1 MSVSAGT
8 GGGRGWLL
16 LALALTGGL
25 AWLGLERP
33 DFGTAN
39 IALLLL
45 LPVVIAA
52 SASGRRAGL
61 AVALLAGIAFNFVS
75 LEPRLTLHVAKP
87 GDLVTLGVYALVAFV
102 TASVAARL
110 VEAGARARAEVAAS
124 AAFSHHAQ
132 RLLSSSDA
140 KQVCAATAEAISG
153 CTGLPATVVEQAGQ
167 LAFADPAD
175 EPAARWALAHRDAA
189 GSGAKVMPGARAF
202 YVASRAGHRALLA
215 RLDGA
220 APPPATQDMVRG
232 FLDDAADTLDRI
244 ELAARLEADTREA
257 EATAMREALFA
268 SIGHDVRTPLA
279 SLRAGLEALDGPSAR
294 LDPVRADAL
303 RLQRTFENLLELAR
317 LQATKAAPVPVSI
330 DLTDTVASALDA
342 LPAPTRDRIEVQ
354 IAADTPLV
362 SSDAV
367 MLHHIVVNL
376 IENAAKYSP
385 ANSPIQLSLQP
396 DGAGGAR
403 LALADRGPGV
413 GADVSDLFTLF
424 RRGRHADSAPGSGVG
439 LSVVDAF
446 ARALG
451 HEVTARDR
459 TDGPGAI
466 FVLALAAG
474 DPA

>member
-1 MSVSAGT
+1 
-8 GGGRGWLL
+8 
-16 LALALTGGL
+16 
-25 AWLGLERP
+25 
-33 DFGTAN
+33 
-39 IALLLL
+39 
-45 LPVVIAA
+45 
-52 SASGRRAGL
+52 
-61 AVALLAGIAFNFVS
+61 
-75 LEPRLTLHVAKP
+75 
-87 GDLVTLGVYALVAFV
+87 
-102 TASVAARL
+102 
-110 VEAGARARAEVAAS
+110 VAAS

-132 RLLSSSDA
+132 RLLSSSNP
-140 KQVCAATAEAISG
+140 KQVCAVTAAAISRR
-153 CTGLPATVVEQAGQ
+153 TGLTATVVEQAGQ
-167 LAFADPAD
+167 LTFADPAD

-189 GSGAKVMPGARAF
+189 GNGAKVMPGARAF

-220 APPPATQDMVRG
+220 APGALDMVRG

-257 EATAMREALFA
+257 DATAMREALFA

-317 LQATKAAPVPVSI
+317 LQATKAVPAPVSI

-385 ANSPIQLSLQP
+385 ADSPIQLSLQP

-403 LALADRGPGV
+403 LALADRGSGV

-451 HEVTARDR
+451 HSVSARDR
-459 TDGPGAI
+459 ADGPGAI
-466 FVLALAAG
+466 FVLGLAAG
-474 DPA
+474 NGGGSPA